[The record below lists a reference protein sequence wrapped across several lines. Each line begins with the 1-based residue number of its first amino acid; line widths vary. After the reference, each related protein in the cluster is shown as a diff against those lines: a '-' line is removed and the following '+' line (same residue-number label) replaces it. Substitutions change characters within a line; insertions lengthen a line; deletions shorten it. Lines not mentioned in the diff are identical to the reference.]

1 MNDRV
6 LTAKMIAYIENNLLE
21 PITAEDLALRSGYS
35 LNRFRQKF
43 YNITGD
49 TPSGYIR
56 KRRLSEA
63 AKEILSGSRIIDT
76 ALRWGYSSQENF
88 TTSFRSYFGITP
100 KELSQ
105 IEGKYRRFFRRMREA
120 YSIMELTNL
129 KQPPIDTTLM
139 GCIKGASDYYE
150 QDYSPALL
158 FGLTGHA
165 FLINIHDELCPS
177 GPYVWKKE
185 RFNAL
190 LENIGLKVEA
200 QHCITAKSSEE
211 ERRELEE
218 KMKAHLNGGGLCM
231 LDFLEHQLI
240 SGYDEQSFLTLMP
253 WNGCASSEVPLISA
267 GTWKE
272 CFDKEG
278 WAAVTMI
285 VSAGQTGERLQAVRE
300 GLRFGLD
307 SCRNGGEFER
317 EGYRIGLPAYDS
329 WIAGVRNGKGKSH
342 GHWWNGMVWS
352 ECRRYAAEFFSE
364 LPGFLSGNDEDAE
377 FLSLCAALEK
387 KYRGLSDT
395 IAAAKEKN
403 LAAEK
408 QEELLSAARAQEEK
422 AIELLEQLCTVI

>member
-6 LTAKMIAYIENNLLE
+6 LTAKMIAYIEKNLLK
-21 PITAEDLALRSGYS
+21 PVTAEDLALRSGYS

-43 YNITGD
+43 YNVTGD

-63 AKEILSGSRIIDT
+63 AKEILAGGRLIDV

-88 TTSFRSYFGITP
+88 TTSFRSYFGVTP

-139 GCIKGASDYYE
+139 GCIKGASDFYA
-150 QDYSPALL
+150 QDYSASLL

-177 GPYVWKKE
+177 GPYVWNKE
-185 RFNAL
+185 RFNTL

-200 QHCITAKSSEE
+200 QHCIDSDSSEE
-211 ERRELEE
+211 DRRALEE

-231 LDFLEHQLI
+231 LDFLEHQLL
-240 SGYDEQSFLTLMP
+240 SGYDEQGFQALMP
-253 WNGCASSEVPLISA
+253 WGGCTSSEVPLISS

-272 CFDKEG
+272 CFEKEG
-278 WAAVTMI
+278 WAQVTMI
-285 VSAGQTGERLQAVRE
+285 SEAAGQIDAVHAVRE

-307 SCRNGGEFER
+307 SWRNGSLFECK
-317 EGYRIGLPAYDS
+317 GYRMGLPAYDS
-329 WIAGVRNGKGKSH
+329 WIAAVRNGIGNSH
-342 GHWWNGMVWS
+342 GHWWNGKVWS
-352 ECRRYAAEFFSE
+352 ECRRYAAEFFAE
-364 LPGFLSGNDEDAE
+364 LPGYLDGTHRETEFRTLCRQLEQSFRSVADKIGKAKEKDLDAEKQQGFLS
-377 FLSLCAALEK
+377 
-387 KYRGLSDT
+387 
-395 IAAAKEKN
+395 AAKEEEESN
-403 LAAEK
+403 AALIEK
-408 QEELLSAARAQEEK
+408 
-422 AIELLEQLCTVI
+422 LCGML